1 VAGDVTGAARALDEL
16 CIVAPAAD
24 DAEARALAAA
34 VGARVAGVHG
44 PSDVPAALAA
54 VLGD

>member
-1 VAGDVTGAARALDEL
+1 MSSGAARALDEL

-24 DAEARALAAA
+24 AEEARVLAAS
-34 VGARVAGVHG
+34 VGARFATVDG
-44 PSDVPAALAA
+44 PSEIPDALAA